1 MQWQWYK
8 NGVKMKKFFRNP
20 ITITFLVLLLLVLI
34 LALCGFRITYNP
46 SLDNNWD
53 AISGCAAWA
62 AVVVSGLA
70 IYFAIQAPK
79 KIAEEQ
85 NRIALFEKRYE
96 EVKRIGL
103 IFTEFDRIKGKTES
117 ILFKETSRKDA
128 LQILNDCKKSL
139 AIISENIN
147 GMYQYLFDQSICDK
161 IKFIHLSHAKIIDEI
176 QSLGVIIR
184 DQHYVSIT
192 DRDWHRIISK
202 DSNILNIHN
211 EILDVC
217 SKVLSLESAL
227 SIETG
232 KTMDLRYL

>member
-1 MQWQWYK
+1 MEELIKAIEELGNLSWIDYVQL
-8 NGVKMKKFFRNP
+8 GLTI
-20 ITITFLVLLLLVLI
+20 ITII
-34 LALCGFRITYNP
+34 ISALALFY
-46 SLDNNWD
+46 
-53 AISGCAAWA
+53 AIR
-62 AVVVSGLA
+62 V
-70 IYFAIQAPK
+70 PK

-103 IFTEFDRIKGKTES
+103 MFTEFDRIKSKTES
-117 ILFKETSRKDA
+117 ILYKVTRRKD
-128 LQILNDCKKSL
+128 ILRIINDCNKSL

-161 IKFIHLSHAKIIDEI
+161 IKFIHLSHVTIMEEF
-176 QSLGVIIR
+176 QSLEVIIR

-202 DSNILNIHN
+202 DSNILNIYN

-232 KTMDLRYL
+232 KTMDLRHL

>member
-1 MQWQWYK
+1 MEELIKAIEELGNLSWIDYAQL
-8 NGVKMKKFFRNP
+8 GL
-20 ITITFLVLLLLVLI
+20 TIVTI
-34 LALCGFRITYNP
+34 IISALALFY
-46 SLDNNWD
+46 
-53 AISGCAAWA
+53 AIK
-62 AVVVSGLA
+62 V
-70 IYFAIQAPK
+70 PK
-79 KIAEEQ
+79 RIAEDQ

-117 ILFKETSRKDA
+117 ILFKETSRKDT
-128 LQILNDCKKSL
+128 LRILNDCKKSL
-139 AIISENIN
+139 AVISENIN

-176 QSLGVIIR
+176 QSLDVIIR

-202 DSNILNIHN
+202 DSNILNTHN
-211 EILDVC
+211 KILDVC

>member
-1 MQWQWYK
+1 
-8 NGVKMKKFFRNP
+8 MKKFFRHP
-20 ITITFLVLLLLVLI
+20 STIILIIIILIVLI
-34 LALCGFRITYNP
+34 LALLGFRITYNP

-53 AISGCAAWA
+53 AISACAAWA

-70 IYFAIQAPK
+70 IYYAIQAPK

-85 NRIALFEKRYE
+85 NKIALFEKRYE
-96 EVKRIGL
+96 EVKRIGFM
-103 IFTEFDRIKGKTES
+103 FTEFDRIKSKTES
-117 ILFKETSRKDA
+117 ILYQVTRRKDT
-128 LQILNDCKKSL
+128 LRIINDCNKSL

-147 GMYQYLFDQSICDK
+147 GLYQYLFDQSICDK
-161 IKFIHLSHAKIIDEI
+161 IKFIHLSHVTIMEEF
-176 QSLGVIIR
+176 QSLEVIIR

-232 KTMDLRYL
+232 KTMDLRHL

>member
-1 MQWQWYK
+1 
-8 NGVKMKKFFRNP
+8 MKKFFCHP
-20 ITITFLVLLLLVLI
+20 STIAFIVIFLIVLI
-34 LALCGFRITYNP
+34 LAILGFRITYNP
-46 SLDNNWD
+46 SLDTNWN
-53 AISGCAAWA
+53 AVSACAAWA

-70 IYFAIQAPK
+70 IYFAIQSPK

-103 IFTEFDRIKGKTES
+103 IFTEFDRIKSKTES
-117 ILFKETSRKDA
+117 ILFKVTSKKDA
-128 LQILNDCKKSL
+128 LRILNDCNRSL

-161 IKFIHLSHAKIIDEI
+161 VKFIHLSHAKIIDEF
-176 QSLGVIIR
+176 QSLDVIIR

-211 EILDVC
+211 EILGVC
-217 SKVLSLESAL
+217 SRVLSLKSAL

-232 KTMDLRYL
+232 KTMDLRHL

>member
-1 MQWQWYK
+1 
-8 NGVKMKKFFRNP
+8 MKKFFRHP
-20 ITITFLVLLLLVLI
+20 STITLIAVILIILI
-34 LALCGFRITYNP
+34 LALFGFRITYNP

-53 AISGCAAWA
+53 AISACAAWA

-103 IFTEFDRIKGKTES
+103 IFTEFYRIKRKTES
-117 ILFKETSRKDA
+117 ILYKVTCRKDT
-128 LQILNDCKKSL
+128 LRIINDCNKSL

-161 IKFIHLSHAKIIDEI
+161 IKFIHLSHVTIMEEF
-176 QSLGVIIR
+176 QSLEVTIR
-184 DQHYVSIT
+184 DPHYVSIT

-202 DSNILNIHN
+202 DSNILNIYN

-217 SKVLSLESAL
+217 SNV
-227 SIETG
+227 
-232 KTMDLRYL
+232 

>member
-1 MQWQWYK
+1 
-8 NGVKMKKFFRNP
+8 MKKILCSPVTWIAFSA
-20 ITITFLVLLLLVLI
+20 VLLVVIMYI
-34 LALCGFRITYNP
+34 LGFRITYSP
-46 SLDNNWD
+46 GLENNWD

-103 IFTEFDRIKGKTES
+103 MFTEFDRIKSKTES
-117 ILFKETSRKDA
+117 ILYKVTRRKDT
-128 LQILNDCKKSL
+128 LRIINDCNKSL

-161 IKFIHLSHAKIIDEI
+161 IKFIHLSHVTIMEEF
-176 QSLGVIIR
+176 QSLEAIIR

-192 DRDWHRIISK
+192 DRDWYRIISK
-202 DSNILNIHN
+202 DSNILNIYN
-211 EILDVC
+211 EILDIC
-217 SKVLSLESAL
+217 SKVLSLKSAL

-232 KTMDLRYL
+232 KTMDLRHL

>member
-1 MQWQWYK
+1 
-8 NGVKMKKFFRNP
+8 MKKFFRHP
-20 ITITFLVLLLLVLI
+20 STITLIAVILIILI
-34 LALCGFRITYNP
+34 LALFGFRITYNP

-53 AISGCAAWA
+53 AISASAAWA

-70 IYFAIQAPK
+70 IYIAFQAPK

-96 EVKRIGL
+96 EVKRIGFM
-103 IFTEFDRIKGKTES
+103 FTEFDRIKSKTES
-117 ILFKETSRKDA
+117 ILYKVTRRKDT
-128 LQILNDCKKSL
+128 LRIINDCNKSL

-161 IKFIHLSHAKIIDEI
+161 IKFIHLSHVTIMEEF
-176 QSLGVIIR
+176 QSLEVIIR

-202 DSNILNIHN
+202 DSNILNIYN
-211 EILDVC
+211 DILDVC

-232 KTMDLRYL
+232 KTMDLRHL